1 MCWRI
6 FQQGCT
12 RCENGNFK
20 LRKAPKTAFVD
31 CVSQS
36 QAALLPP
43 IVTLLLLPVC
53 ITASSPQ
60 FMSTFHIFWRENKI
74 RIQRA
79 KTKIRNSRIQGFNW
93 MTCNRGL
100 PCIFKI
106 SQWVIFVVLL
116 VLCSLSKFPQ
126 DLARCFIFL
135 FEMYWKSFFQEIKS
149 DKKKPKMPLSNP
161 FGQSEPKPIGFD
173 CKYQL
178 FFNEPSAI
186 VCNCA
191 SLNFEES
198 SCWAKYIYVLQTFS
212 G

>member
-12 RCENGNFK
+12 RCENGKFK

-79 KTKIRNSRIQGFNW
+79 KTKIRNSRVQGFNW
-93 MTCNRGL
+93 MTCTRGL

-135 FEMYWKSFFQEIKS
+135 FYRIWTVLKIFLSGDQEWQEEAKNAFI
-149 DKKKPKMPLSNP
+149 
-161 FGQSEPKPIGFD
+161 QPI
-173 CKYQL
+173 
-178 FFNEPSAI
+178 
-186 VCNCA
+186 
-191 SLNFEES
+191 
-198 SCWAKYIYVLQTFS
+198 WAKWAQAPRIRL
-212 G
+212 